1 MKVYDGSLW
10 LAAYASL
17 SGVLLSANNLSDL
30 NDAATARTNL
40 GLSTVAQTGAYSDLS
55 GLPTL
60 GSAAATASTDYATAA
75 QGALADTALQS
86 LSGESIQNLSDVGS
100 MTPVD
105 GDVLIWEA
113 ASSSWKS
120 GAVAA
125 GASGG
130 ATGGG
135 TDQVFYQNDQ
145 AVTTDYTIP
154 ADKNA
159 MSTGPVTINS
169 GVTLTVSSGARY
181 VVI

>member
-55 GLPTL
+55 GLPAL
-60 GSAAATASTDYATAA
+60 GTAAATASTDYATAA

-120 GAVAA
+120 GVAA
-125 GASGG
+125 AG

-145 AVTTDYTIP
+145 AITTDYTIP